1 MPETKE
7 ETKNGAEAVA
17 EKPTEEKG
25 KGQKKGKSKL
35 LLIIALE
42 LLAVAAAFVF
52 VNFYLKPWEADAQKA
67 RVAAEES
74 NEPGPILT
82 IKDLVV
88 NPAGSMGKRYLSA
101 SIGVETADQKGL
113 HFLES
118 RIPAIRDILIGILS
132 SQTVEQLSTP
142 ETKEAIR
149 QRILE
154 KVRAMADPAEIN
166 NVYLIDYVIQ

>member
-7 ETKNGAEAVA
+7 ETKNGAEAA
-17 EKPTEEKG
+17 TEKPTEEKG

-35 LLIIALE
+35 LMIIALE
-42 LLAVAAAFVF
+42 ILAVAAAFVF
-52 VNFYLKPWEADAQKA
+52 VNFYLKPWEAGGQKVSEA
-67 RVAAEES
+67 VEETRK
-74 NEPGPILT
+74 PGPILA
-82 IKDLVV
+82 IEDLVV

-101 SIGVETADQKGL
+101 SIGVEAADQKGL
-113 HFLES
+113 LFLEG

-132 SQTVEQLSTP
+132 AQTVEQLSTP
-142 ETKEAIR
+142 QTKEAIR

-154 KVRAMADPAEIN
+154 KVRTMADPVEIN